1 MKTIRMKSN
10 FSTQKMISMAFL
22 AGVCMFASCSDN
34 ELDEHATEPAKIDVG
49 NVIVN
54 NNAEELSDLVQLY
67 KSSHAA
73 TRALTQAVTMPEQPA
88 IPTDAVDVTSNGFQY
103 WKPNGQSF
111 VLKAG
116 QKKSLELNLNNAE
129 WFVEGEMTL
138 KNCWNAG
145 KIYVLPGAKL
155 TFAMQTQTLN
165 DIEIY
170 NYNGTVEW
178 DIKENKTLTVNANSA
193 YMTTGDLTLDKNDLS
208 IAGKL
213 YVGGNFSAPSLNA
226 NNGAQVFV
234 GGNATLEDKSE
245 VTNQAA
251 MYVNGK
257 LSSASKFELNSSSSV
272 TVACSAEF
280 KDHFYVTNSSVF
292 EVLNGGYLNSM
303 KMTTLDSHSRLLV
316 GSKGYLSLSKLHIPN
331 SPTVS
336 VVAIGSEYAVVEAES
351 IHVNHN
357 DLRKTFQ
364 GLIGL
369 HYGKL
374 LGSGSQES
382 IEFLSTV
389 KVNGDDNTYI
399 PAGGC
404 NPGFGTPPSEPE
416 PEQHEIIIDHIA
428 NVENPDPDHTHD
440 ISATCVQMA
449 GNNAYVSF
457 HRQGAD
463 YSGCV
468 EVIRFDTPET
478 FSLVSYMRS
487 VDKRDF
493 NHLIVDENKVYLT
506 GGENKGAFLA
516 YIPLSDGIFQSGDA
530 NQLSVVRLPGSDA
543 NCVVR
548 NGGYYQVATTA
559 GFHTLN
565 ASDYSTLQSKETP
578 GSAKFIH
585 LNGDKLLTLNLAD
598 RNSEQSAAV
607 VNIYHPS
614 DHLFST
620 PQSTISEGII
630 SPVDGKNVSRVDG
643 NHVYACLGGN
653 GFVRYTDGAVN
664 GTFKIDDTRAAV
676 NGMDFDDRF
685 IYIAYGSEGLYIL
698 NKETL
703 GVVASYTYS
712 GGKSANYVKAVNGY
726 IYVAYGRNGLQVFR
740 LIEK

>member
-1 MKTIRMKSN
+1 MRTKTYLTTRN
-10 FSTQKMISMAFL
+10 LFPMAFL
-22 AGVCMFASCSDN
+22 AGVCMFASCSDH
-34 ELDEHATEPAKIDVG
+34 ELDGHASEPAKIDVG
-49 NVIVN
+49 NLIVN
-54 NNAEELSDLVQLY
+54 NNAEELSELVQLY
-67 KSSHAA
+67 KGNHAS
-73 TRALTQAVTMPEQPA
+73 TRAWTQAVTTPEQPA
-88 IPTDAVDVTSNGFQY
+88 VPAEAVDITSKKFQE
-103 WKPNGQSF
+103 WAPGGTAF

-116 QKKSLELNLNNAE
+116 KKKSLNVNLNNAE
-129 WFVEGEMTL
+129 WFVEGELTIT
-138 KNCWNAG
+138 NCWNPG

-155 TFAMQTQTLN
+155 TFALQTLDN
-165 DIEIY
+165 VEIY
-170 NYNGTVEW
+170 NYGGTVEW
-178 DIKENKTLTVNANSA
+178 GIKKNKTLTVNANSA

-213 YVGGNFSAPSLNA
+213 YVGGHFTAPSLNA
-226 NNGAQVFV
+226 NNGAQLYV
-234 GGNATLEDKSE
+234 GGDATFEAKSE
-245 VTNQAA
+245 VTNRAA

-257 LSSASKFELNSSSSV
+257 LASASKFELNSSSSV

-280 KDHFYVTNSSVF
+280 GDHFYVTNSSVF
-292 EVLNGGYLNSM
+292 EVLDGGYLHSM
-303 KMTTLDSHSRLLV
+303 KMTTLDSQSRLLV
-316 GSKGYLSLSKLHIPN
+316 GSKGYLSLSKFHIPN

-336 VVAIGSEYAVVEAES
+336 VVATGSEYAVVEAES

-369 HYGKL
+369 HYEKL

-389 KVNGDDNTYI
+389 KVNEDDDTYI
-399 PAGGC
+399 PEGGC
-404 NPGFGTPPSEPE
+404 NPGFGTAPSE

-440 ISATCVQMA
+440 ISATCVQMV
-449 GNNAYVSF
+449 GDKAYVSF

-463 YSGCV
+463 YSGCA
-468 EVIRFDTPET
+468 EVIQFDTPET
-478 FSLVSYMRS
+478 FRLVSYMRS

-493 NHLIVDENKVYLT
+493 NHLIVDENKIYLT

-530 NQLSVVRLPGSDA
+530 NQISVVRLPGSDA

-548 NGGYYQVATTA
+548 NGAYYQVATTA

-585 LNGDKLLTLNLAD
+585 LNGDKLLTLHLAD
-598 RNSEQSAAV
+598 RNSEQSVAV

-620 PQSTISEGII
+620 PQSTISEGVI

-643 NHVYACLGGN
+643 SHVYACLGGN
-653 GFVRYTDGAVN
+653 GFVRYTDGVAN
-664 GTFKIDDTRAAV
+664 GTFRIDGIRAAV

-685 IYIAYGSEGLYIL
+685 IYLAYGSEGLYIL
-698 NKETL
+698 DKETL
-703 GVVASYTYS
+703 AVAASYTYS
-712 GGKSANYVKAVNGY
+712 GGKSANYVKATNGY